1 MRVIEV
7 KRHFFVS
14 QLKELPPL
22 DQYLLFFA
30 KQAQA
35 NSQSPYSGFK
45 VGAAVLD
52 MSGNTSL
59 GTNVERCTYTQ
70 TTHAEQNAID
80 SMVAQYGPIAIC
92 SLAIN
97 AINHENHLSI
107 DEVKLEDLIF
117 PCGHCLQIIWEN
129 CLDADVKIIS
139 YLGNDLVARTTIGS
153 LLPVRFGPSDLG
165 INIFPKKYLG
175 VMTGH
180 YHLSLCCQN
189 KAVEDLDLCCFI
201 CMKCLNPCHV
211 EKM

>member
-7 KRHFFVS
+7 KKHFFVS
-14 QLKELPPL
+14 TLRDLLYSDRELVFL
-22 DQYLLFFA
+22 A

-45 VGAAVLD
+45 VGAAVLNI
-52 MSGNTSL
+52 SGDVSL

-80 SMVAQYGPIAIC
+80 SMVSQHGPIAID

-97 AINHENHLSI
+97 AVNCENNFLI

-129 CLDADVKIIS
+129 CLNADVKIIS
-139 YLGNDLVARTTIGS
+139 YLGNDLVAMTTIGS

-165 INIFPKKYLG
+165 INIFPKEDPGAK
-175 VMTGH
+175 TGH

-189 KAVEDLDLCCFI
+189 KAIEDPDMCCFI
-201 CMKCLNPCHV
+201 CMKCLNPCQV
-211 EKM
+211 DKM